1 MSLTVKRE
9 KQIKKEG
16 VKRTKVPLIRIGV
29 SDKPRPHNCQFEPIR
44 NRALTRILKIGVKNN
59 TLQKKLEF
67 YHSFLL
73 ALSKK
78 LESDSKSWSKKLQI
92 RS

>member
-29 SDKPRPHNCQFEPIR
+29 SDKPRPHNFQFEPIR
-44 NRALTRILKIGVKNN
+44 
-59 TLQKKLEF
+59 KL
-67 YHSFLL
+67 LL
-73 ALSKK
+73 VRDNVTKR
-78 LESDSKSWSKKLQI
+78 D
-92 RS
+92 R

>member
-9 KQIKKEG
+9 KQIKKDG

-44 NRALTRILKIGVKNN
+44 
-59 TLQKKLEF
+59 KL
-67 YHSFLL
+67 LL
-73 ALSKK
+73 VP
-78 LESDSKSWSKKLQI
+78 
-92 RS
+92 RSETMLRNETGSLVTIQ

>member
-9 KQIKKEG
+9 KQFKKEG

-44 NRALTRILKIGVKNN
+44 
-59 TLQKKLEF
+59 KLFSCETMLRNETG
-67 YHSFLL
+67 SLVTI
-73 ALSKK
+73 
-78 LESDSKSWSKKLQI
+78 Q
-92 RS
+92 

>member
-9 KQIKKEG
+9 KRIKKEG

-44 NRALTRILKIGVKNN
+44 
-59 TLQKKLEF
+59 KLLLVRDNVTKRDR
-67 YHSFLL
+67 SFSHDSVTFTNLL
-73 ALSKK
+73 ALFG
-78 LESDSKSWSKKLQI
+78 
-92 RS
+92 

>member
-29 SDKPRPHNCQFEPIR
+29 SHKPRPHTCQFEPIR
-44 NRALTRILKIGVKNN
+44 
-59 TLQKKLEF
+59 KLLLVRDNVTKRDRQF
-67 YHSFLL
+67 SHDSVTFTNLL
-73 ALSKK
+73 ALF
-78 LESDSKSWSKKLQI
+78 
-92 RS
+92 R